1 MGRAKTSGMSS
12 LAKLESDL
20 LSLSPAEREQLAL
33 AAWESLGDG
42 SDLGSVATL
51 VTIPFGSWSSGI
63 TGETQSLVAVGV
75 DLPYNKPF
83 KFVPAL
89 AGLHRTR
96 AAHAPLNSNVMRSV
110 ARV

>member
-1 MGRAKTSGMSS
+1 MSN

-51 VTIPFGSWSSGI
+51 DPAGIEIAKRRDKEISEGSKEAISHKEFRRKIG
-63 TGETQSLVAVGV
+63 
-75 DLPYNKPF
+75 
-83 KFVPAL
+83 
-89 AGLHRTR
+89 R
-96 AAHAPLNSNVMRSV
+96 AE
-110 ARV
+110 